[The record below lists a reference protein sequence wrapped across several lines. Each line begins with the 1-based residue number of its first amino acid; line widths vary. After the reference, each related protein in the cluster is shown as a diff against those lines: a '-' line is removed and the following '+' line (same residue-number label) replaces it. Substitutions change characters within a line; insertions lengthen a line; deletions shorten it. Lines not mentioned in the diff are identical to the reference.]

1 MPKLIVTKAGS
12 SEEKNLP
19 LGKSALIGRIPN
31 AEVSLE
37 GPGISRE
44 HAQILEEAGQYYL
57 TDLESDNG
65 TFLNGVRLSPKEKRV
80 LRHHDQI
87 GIEDYHLRFWEIDER
102 FEVSLREEE
111 EDTDADIVEVKLLKK
126 VLDAMDQESLPS
138 LEVLN
143 GVTQGKRIFL
153 TDDTEEMTLGRDPSC
168 DFAINEFVI
177 SRNHAKIVKRWGG
190 ITLVDLESKNGTYIN
205 NRRITEEFLHDGD
218 RLALGTIVLLFRN
231 PKEINMEAL
240 GEEIAKQKPKP
251 SPPPR
256 ATSKKTSP
264 KEEDAQK
271 GSEEEWTDGSPQET
285 ADLLK
290 DIPPLKTAP
299 ANAYPIP
306 TAQAEKHW
314 TPLEIGMIGLGIVVL
329 SFAVITL
336 ANLLFE

>member
-19 LGKSALIGRIPN
+19 LGKSALIGRLPN

-37 GPGISRE
+37 GAGISRE

-65 TFLNGVRLSPKEKRV
+65 TFLNGVRLSPKQKRV

-87 GIEDYHLRFWEIDER
+87 GIEGYHLRFWEIDER

-143 GVTQGKRIFL
+143 GVAQGKRIFL
-153 TDDTEEMTLGRDPSC
+153 TDATEEMTLGRDPSC

-177 SRNHAKIVKRWGG
+177 SRHHAKIVKRWGG

-205 NRRITEEFLHDGD
+205 NKRITEEFLHDGD
-218 RLALGTIVLLFRN
+218 RLALGTILLLFRN

-240 GEEIAKQKPKP
+240 GEEIAKQKPKV
-251 SPPPR
+251 SPP
-256 ATSKKTSP
+256 KKEP
-264 KEEDAQK
+264 EGE
-271 GSEEEWTDGSPQET
+271 GTDSSPQET

-290 DIPPLKTAP
+290 DIAPLKTAP

-306 TAQAEKHW
+306 TAQVEKRW

-336 ANLLFE
+336 MNLLFE